1 MNLCDY
7 TFGFADAD
15 TEFVRIENYFDNVFF
30 DPLDNL
36 NKIINGWPF
45 IVVGRKGVGKSAYC
59 AKIRSLQD
67 NNLFTNYLPLNEF
80 EYSTFEKTS
89 TDKNITG
96 TQKYKHSWDFL
107 LLSLIFKSL
116 KNDLNITEP
125 EALSNVVLTLE
136 KLGFPIDFNYKQ
148 FVTTLSKIKA
158 GVNLKAF
165 DLSYEHEFG
174 TKPDNYLNRV
184 STINDFMLKNLQD
197 IYLGDSK
204 LIMLI
209 DGVDDVLRF
218 KKNRIEIL
226 NSLIRSIDYLNNYF
240 TKSKI
245 NVKIIIFIRE
255 EILSLINDTDMNK
268 IKRDSSIK
276 IDWYNSTDALKQII
290 KLRMIFSGVK
300 EEDVDRVF
308 NELFPKKIR
317 EKQFWDYLLE
327 FTLYKPRDVIQFFKC
342 CQELYGLKERL
353 SFSEVSETIKYY
365 SNQYFVEEMK
375 NALSGFVND
384 EIITAIP
391 SVFTKVST
399 SSFTIGT
406 FKEKMNQ
413 QLSSKKLDDSDIKL
427 LLFTLYETGFIGQ
440 LIATGRGKHL
450 KKSVQFKYRNPSST
464 IDYNNTFIIHRGITV
479 GLGIRI

>member
-1 MNLCDY
+1 
-7 TFGFADAD
+7 
-15 TEFVRIENYFDNVFF
+15 
-30 DPLDNL
+30 
-36 NKIINGWPF
+36 
-45 IVVGRKGVGKSAYC
+45 
-59 AKIRSLQD
+59 
-67 NNLFTNYLPLNEF
+67 
-80 EYSTFEKTS
+80 
-89 TDKNITG
+89 
-96 TQKYKHSWDFL
+96 
-107 LLSLIFKSL
+107 
-116 KNDLNITEP
+116 
-125 EALSNVVLTLE
+125 
-136 KLGFPIDFNYKQ
+136 
-148 FVTTLSKIKA
+148 
-158 GVNLKAF
+158 
-165 DLSYEHEFG
+165 
-174 TKPDNYLNRV
+174 
-184 STINDFMLKNLQD
+184 MLKNLQD
-197 IYLGDSK
+197 IYFGDSK

-240 TKSKI
+240 TKNKI
-245 NVKIIIFIRE
+245 NVKIIVFIRE

-290 KLRMIFSGVK
+290 KLRMIFSGIK
-300 EEDVDRVF
+300 KEDVDSAF

-317 EKQFWDYLLE
+317 DKPFWDYLLE

-342 CQELYGLKERL
+342 CQELYGLKEKL
-353 SFSEVSETIKYY
+353 LFSEVTETIKYY
-365 SNQYFVEEMK
+365 SNQYFIEEMK

-391 SVFTKVST
+391 SVLTKIST

-406 FKEKMNQ
+406 FKSNMNQ
-413 QLSSKKLDDSDIKL
+413 QISSQKLDDSDIKL

-440 LIATGRGKHL
+440 LIATGRGKYF

-479 GLGIRI
+479 GLGIKI